1 VRRCEEVAK
10 KAERAER
17 EAHKA
22 RMQKLMHE
30 DEEGYLEM
38 VRNTKNKRLL
48 ELLDQTDSYLK
59 QLGAVVKQTR
69 KSAERSGGGGGGSEE
84 LVGDGDAGDENK
96 TYYEI
101 AHQTKEQITEQ
112 PSIMVGGQL
121 KEYQMQGLQWMVS
134 LYNNRMN
141 GILADEMGLGKTVQT
156 ISLIA
161 HLMEKKG
168 NPGPYMVVVPLSTL
182 SNWELEFQRWVPSV
196 RVVVFKGDKKVR
208 KQLFDEIILPGAFN
222 VCLITYEYVVRA
234 KSLLR
239 RVEWE
244 YIIVDEGHRMKNS
257 EARLSFVLGEFYT
270 SRHRLLLTG
279 TPLQNSLEEL
289 WALLN
294 FILPTVFSSVD
305 SFEQWFAGP
314 FATRGGTDVQLNE
327 EESLLVIF
335 RLHQVLRPF
344 LLRRLKSEV
353 LKMGEKLPTKQEDV
367 VMCDMSAWQRYIY
380 KRMVHSE
387 RVPFTDNNGRR
398 RYDKMSNPAMQLR
411 KVVNHPYLFF
421 EDYSNEIDDSP
432 ELWRASGKFDMLDA
446 CLLKLLRTG
455 HRVLVFNQMTRVVDL
470 QERLLHYRN
479 IPFLRLDGSTRP
491 EERKRLVE
499 EFNTRQ
505 DYNVFLLTTRAGGL
519 GVNLQTADTVIIF
532 DSDWNPQADL
542 QAQDRAHRIGQK
554 RAVRILRFVTARSVE
569 EDVIEKAT
577 FKRGL
582 EAKIIQAGMFDEQ
595 SKDVDRQ
602 AMLRELL
609 REEEEGSVQEDALP
623 TPEELN
629 KLLARNEEE
638 EEIFAKVDQERM
650 NEIGGLAPLIV
661 KEEIPKW
668 VTMPEEEAILKEE
681 EERALGNDLEKSG
694 RKRAASKNV
703 SYLIDQM
710 SDDKYLAMMEKGVTV
725 DEFLSEKEARR
736 VARQAKRKA
745 AADQR
750 EKDETLAAKRSKV
763 AEALCCESAAE
774 SSQNAS
780 RPERGL
786 KSARNRLARRS
797 MTESDLE
804 QDITESPTPVAAE
817 GGKRAAMTR
826 RRRAAARNSP
836 AASFVANDD
845 EEDEEEDDSQND
857 IDDVLDVKVSGG
869 ADDSEEEQCDD
880 SGTDEAADSAS
891 ESEGENERRE
901 SRGNEPESE
910 GEEDIEIEYEVD
922 DDGDEQDGAPC
933 DAAAG
938 LADGRSELGELDL
951 LEGAGGDL
959 KDAGDVSDDEG
970 DHGDDNDDD
979 GIDDDARQLGDDES
993 EALSGDEDIKTAG
1006 NNTDEELELSKTAEL
1021 LKSDDDADP
1030 ATLASPGDW
1039 TGYASSKAKDG
1050 TDDDDQSMGQWDA
1063 LNTQLDLSLD
1073 GSEPDP

>member
-1 VRRCEEVAK
+1 
-10 KAERAER
+10 
-17 EAHKA
+17 
-22 RMQKLMHE
+22 
-30 DEEGYLEM
+30 
-38 VRNTKNKRLL
+38 
-48 ELLDQTDSYLK
+48 
-59 QLGAVVKQTR
+59 
-69 KSAERSGGGGGGSEE
+69 
-84 LVGDGDAGDENK
+84 
-96 TYYEI
+96 
-101 AHQTKEQITEQ
+101 
-112 PSIMVGGQL
+112 MVGGTL

-134 LYNNRMN
+134 LYNNKMN

-168 NPGPYMVVVPLSTL
+168 NAGPYMVVVPLSTL
-182 SNWELEFQRWVPSV
+182 SNWELEFQRWVPTV

-208 KQLFDEIILPGAFN
+208 KQLFDDVILPGVFN

-234 KSLLR
+234 KGLLR

-244 YIIVDEGHRMKNS
+244 YIIVDEGHRMKNT
-257 EARLSFVLGEFYT
+257 EARLSSVLGEFYT

-314 FATRGGTDVQLNE
+314 FATRGGSDVQLNE

-380 KRMVHSE
+380 KRMVHNE

-398 RYDKMSNPAMQLR
+398 RFSKMSNPAMQLR

-421 EDYSNEIDDSP
+421 EDYSNEVDDSP
-432 ELWRASGKFDMLDA
+432 ELWRSSGKFDMLDA
-446 CLLKLLRTG
+446 CILKLLRTG
-455 HRVLVFNQMTRVVDL
+455 HRILIFNQMTRVLDL
-470 QERLLHYRN
+470 QERLLQYRN

-499 EFNTRQ
+499 EFNTREN
-505 DYNVFLLTTRAGGL
+505 YNVFLLTTRAGGL

-623 TPEELN
+623 TAEELN
-629 KLLARNEEE
+629 KMLSRSEEE
-638 EEIFAKVDQERM
+638 EEVFAQVDAERCL
-650 NEIGGLAPLIV
+650 EIENQPSLMV
-661 KEEIPKW
+661 KEEIPTW
-668 VTMPEEEAILKEE
+668 VTAPEEEAIQKEE
-681 EERALGNDLEKSG
+681 EERANEIEFEKSG
-694 RKRAASKNV
+694 RKRAAAKNV

-710 SDDKYLAMMEKGVTV
+710 SDDKYLAMMEKGVSV
-725 DEFLSEKEARR
+725 DEFLSAKQARKD
-736 VARQAKRKA
+736 AREAKRKA
-745 AADQR
+745 AAEKLEN
-750 EKDETLAAKRSKV
+750 EKDDGRASKRMRTNAVGSPT
-763 AEALCCESAAE
+763 ESAQIREDAGTDLD
-774 SSQNAS
+774 STAIAS
-780 RPERGL
+780 GQDSLVVSDEGGRVGQ
-786 KSARNRLARRS
+786 KRRR
-797 MTESDLE
+797 
-804 QDITESPTPVAAE
+804 
-817 GGKRAAMTR
+817 GKRAVR
-826 RRRAAARNSP
+826 SLVESDSEQDVESP
-836 AASFVANDD
+836 AAPPVSAPRVRRERKRANDGRAESVAPPSDEPGEDDDDEPRKSDED
-845 EEDEEEDDSQND
+845 EEDANLEAPTGGALSYGKADVDEDENDAASEDLEESASDSDALGEEKGEREARAQDSEAEEE
-857 IDDVLDVKVSGG
+857 
-869 ADDSEEEQCDD
+869 
-880 SGTDEAADSAS
+880 
-891 ESEGENERRE
+891 
-901 SRGNEPESE
+901 
-910 GEEDIEIEYEVD
+910 IEIEYEVD
-922 DDGDEQDGAPC
+922 EDGD
-933 DAAAG
+933 DAGERDSERADD
-938 LADGRSELGELDL
+938 DGRSDLNSFGILDR
-951 LEGAGGDL
+951 EEE
-959 KDAGDVSDDEG
+959 DAEKDVSSGEEDVNANIDEG
-970 DHGDDNDDD
+970 EEGTGNQSGNDTERD
-979 GIDDDARQLGDDES
+979 GADIDMS
-993 EALSGDEDIKTAG
+993 DEDE
-1006 NNTDEELELSKTAEL
+1006 DELELSKSAVL
-1021 LKSDDDADP
+1021 LKSDDEDP
-1030 ATLASPGDW
+1030 AQLASPTEW
-1039 TGYASSKAKDG
+1039 TGYGSPKQKGDG
-1050 TDDDDQSMGQWDA
+1050 DEENDQGIAQWESLNAHLSFSPTGEEAGAQVDDEETG
-1063 LNTQLDLSLD
+1063 
-1073 GSEPDP
+1073 EDPKST